1 MHSLSVTCSIS
12 GSSPI
17 RLASLL
23 VVLRQAAAHATSHF
37 AGMGCNELGG
47 SRPLLREQCLLPG
60 IAHIRLFLR
69 VYSFFY
75 AAEGKAALVT
85 LSQCLTLSPRRLDAA
100 VSEFKAESRARSECR
115 SPSGDATGPQE
126 PRPRQERPERPR
138 GEGERRTNAKAFRGL
153 LGAIRLLYGS
163 SWGSRFDPGLKLRKR
178 SPEEQLFIKRKSQFQ
193 AILLLP

>member
-1 MHSLSVTCSIS
+1 MDEAES
-12 GSSPI
+12 
-17 RLASLL
+17 
-23 VVLRQAAAHATSHF
+23 AT
-37 AGMGCNELGG
+37 A
-47 SRPLLREQCLLPG
+47 Q
-60 IAHIRLFLR
+60 R

-126 PRPRQERPERPR
+126 
-138 GEGERRTNAKAFRGL
+138 GERRTNTKAFRGL

-163 SWGSRFDPGLKLRKR
+163 SWRSRFDPGLKLRKR
-178 SPEEQLFIKRKSQFQ
+178 SPEERHPTKSSSSSRETRSSKQYCSFRDPLVKGLSLTLLPTEPSQFLHVW
-193 AILLLP
+193 LLVFDGCRVRIRRTEWPCLVRGQMWMRQRVPQPSTELRKT